1 MYKLFTDKAELF
13 ECSISL
19 QGASLK
25 KSKARLV
32 VETQDYSLLFNGSI
46 NSNGKCEI
54 PIRKLKGLIDEDT
67 SGNIRLEVIA
77 EDTFFTPW
85 ESDFE
90 VETSKKVTV
99 EGKTQ
104 ATQKPILE
112 AKATVKPQQVT
123 KSEKD
128 HVVNLFKLLIKEDI
142 NIDNIS
148 YKRNK
153 LNNTLQHSV
162 IIGFDFYHY
171 DKKFWLHSWGNLMP
185 YHYDNGDE
193 YSYHNFNGGQ
203 WLDYSGGLIFG
214 YWFNKNLG
222 AFIEGKYNK
231 YWNREWHD
239 FSVGVNYI
247 IR

>member
-1 MYKLFTDKAELF
+1 MYKLFTDKTELF
-13 ECSISL
+13 ECNISL

-85 ESDFE
+85 QSDFE

-99 EGKTQ
+99 EVKTQ
-104 ATQKPILE
+104 TTQKPILE

-123 KSEKD
+123 KSEKE
-128 HVVNLFKLLIKEDI
+128 HVVNLFKLLVKEDI
-142 NIDNIS
+142 NIDN
-148 YKRNK
+148 
-153 LNNTLQHSV
+153 
-162 IIGFDFYHY
+162 
-171 DKKFWLHSWGNLMP
+171 
-185 YHYDNGDE
+185 
-193 YSYHNFNGGQ
+193 
-203 WLDYSGGLIFG
+203 
-214 YWFNKNLG
+214 
-222 AFIEGKYNK
+222 KY
-231 YWNREWHD
+231 
-239 FSVGVNYI
+239 
-247 IR
+247 

>member
-1 MYKLFTDKAELF
+1 MYKLFTDKTELF
-13 ECSISL
+13 ECNISL

-32 VETQDYSLLFNGSI
+32 VETKDYSLLFNGSI

-85 ESDFE
+85 QSDFE

-99 EGKTQ
+99 EVKTQ
-104 ATQKPILE
+104 TTQKPILE

-142 NIDNIS
+142 NINNIS

-153 LNNTLQHSV
+153 LNNIVATYLKENTINNTEK
-162 IIGFDFYHY
+162 IINGVLKVLES
-171 DKKFWLHSWGNLMP
+171 KK
-185 YHYDNGDE
+185 
-193 YSYHNFNGGQ
+193 
-203 WLDYSGGLIFG
+203 
-214 YWFNKNLG
+214 
-222 AFIEGKYNK
+222 
-231 YWNREWHD
+231 
-239 FSVGVNYI
+239 
-247 IR
+247 